1 MINNNIRFFKPND
14 PYYYE
19 VDNLPIDDL
28 ISNCVDLQNQLNVL
42 VSEEVYSIDTWLE
55 VFLDKTIY
63 EARTLFD
70 TPGLTG
76 VPTEG
81 DGLAFQDGEWTPK
94 LLFDAAPTVF
104 SDVSMT
110 TPNSNTND
118 SDKDALIASSI
129 GGTFVWKS
137 SDEVTTDNYA
147 VSSWLEIKDKTD
159 WTVWQGYLTPQAWP
173 NLTATDSWIPTA
185 GNWAPLMFNSWD
197 IDGYPDTDHPLN
209 PHYAH
214 QQYWDTGVS
223 SNLMMTHNLPWRNG
237 DWKRHRRCWS
247 FHQVWYDEEILDK
260 RFGFFNPLHPPSK
273 ENPYVTRDAIIY
285 GRVGGSLVT
294 QALLDQITEYQ
305 MQLSSLS
312 YAAANEPRK
321 SKMNLVNL
329 NGLDWGEG
337 SYTAPGGLIF
347 KWAKFDRISNSDIK
361 YEQSWDDPFPRECI
375 HASVGGHAYEND
387 AQPDMLSQIHGF
399 SRSTV
404 TIRLQEVAR
413 LEALQS
419 GIILAIGY

>member
-104 SDVSMT
+104 SDISMT

-137 SDEVTTDNYA
+137 SNEVTTDNYA
-147 VSSWLEIKDKTD
+147 VSSWLDIQDMTD
-159 WTVWQGYLTPQAWP
+159 WSIWQGYLRPQAWP
-173 NLTATDSWIPTA
+173 NATTTDSWMPTN
-185 GNWAPLMFNSWD
+185 GSFTPLMFRSWD
-197 IDGYPDTDHPLN
+197 IDGYPDTDYPLN
-209 PHYAH
+209 PHYAY
-214 QQYWDTGVS
+214 QQYWSTGLS
-223 SNLMMTHNLPWRNG
+223 SLNETHNLPWRNHV
-237 DWKRHRRCWS
+237 DFDTRHRCWN
-247 FHQVWYDEEILDK
+247 FHPVWYDEEILDK
-260 RFGFFNPLHPPSK
+260 RFGFFNPLYPPSK
-273 ENPYVTRDAIIY
+273 ENPYVTKDAIVGGY
-285 GRVGGSLVT
+285 VGGSLVT
-294 QALLDQITEYQ
+294 QSLLDEITEYQ

-321 SKMNLVNL
+321 SRMNLVNL
-329 NGLDWGEG
+329 NGQLWGQG

-347 KWAKFDRISNSDIK
+347 KWAKFDRISNADQEKIQ
-361 YEQSWDDPFPRECI
+361 YWDDPFPRECI
-375 HASVGGHAYEND
+375 HASVGGHAHQD
-387 AQPDMLSQIHGF
+387 SAQPDMLSQIHGF
-399 SRSTV
+399 NRSSV
-404 TIRLQEVAR
+404 TMRLQEVAR
-413 LEALQS
+413 LAALQS